1 MELFMYWLSFIGSW
15 LLFAGPIYQA
25 ALELQDEDIE
35 IDRIRAVG
43 SQIEKPVNTSVWWW
57 FLPPVKMYLE
67 RKRKHEYQIRY
78 LKALSAEDVESL
90 VSYRTKATAWLFVA
104 VGGLCIACDQT
115 YTLAEYENWSDLV
128 LVILIIIMLLA
139 SIFNLI
145 TRIKRARKLTSL

>member
-1 MELFMYWLSFIGSW
+1 MYWLSFIGSW

-43 SQIEKPVNTSVWWW
+43 SQIEKPVSTSVWWW

-67 RKRKHEYQIRY
+67 RKRKRAYQIRY
-78 LKALSAEDVESL
+78 LKALSTEDVESL
-90 VSYRTKATAWLFVA
+90 VSFRNKATAWLFVA
-104 VGGLCIACDQT
+104 IGGLCIACDQT
-115 YTLAEYENWSDLV
+115 YTLTEHENWNNIV
-128 LVILIIIMLLA
+128 LILLIIFMLLA

-145 TRIKRARKLTSL
+145 ARIKRARKLTSL